1 MKIII
6 VITITLYVNQPPLP
20 PAPVVLVMR
29 LTLSESSVKP
39 QSSPN
44 RYENAA

>member
-6 VITITLYVNQPPLP
+6 VITITLYVNQP